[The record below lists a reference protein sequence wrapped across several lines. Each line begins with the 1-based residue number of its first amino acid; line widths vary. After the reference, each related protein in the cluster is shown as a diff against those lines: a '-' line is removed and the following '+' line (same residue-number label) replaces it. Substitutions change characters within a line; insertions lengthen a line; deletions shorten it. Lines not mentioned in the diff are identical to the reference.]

1 FFILK
6 MQPQR
11 SLLLRMSQ
19 RSFNFNETTC
29 PHCRGLM
36 VNGTIQDTASRMP
49 DCKLTGRAQGGVFLL
64 PEIFWGDWTNTVF

>member
-1 FFILK
+1 
-6 MQPQR
+6 
-11 SLLLRMSQ
+11 
-19 RSFNFNETTC
+19 
-29 PHCRGLM
+29 M